1 MSITRITTNI
11 TTTMID
17 KKKPII
23 RMCCYTRNK
32 KPVSNLFRIVK
43 TPSGQVMVE
52 KEEKLLGRG
61 AYLSKDKDV
70 ILSAKK
76 KSTLNRAL
84 KCQVNEEIYLELLE
98 LL

>member
-1 MSITRITTNI
+1 
-11 TTTMID
+11 MID
-17 KKKPII
+17 KKKPIL
-23 RMCCYTRNK
+23 RMCCYTRVK

-43 TPSGQVMVE
+43 TPSGLVMVE
-52 KEEKLLGRG
+52 KEEKLWGRG
-61 AYLSKDKDV
+61 AYLFKDKEV

-76 KSTLNRAL
+76 KSSLSRAL